1 MIKIAFLSLPVAILP
16 LLAVQALES
25 LMTHSGLPE
34 VASAL
39 QNAVVEP
46 AGQRS
51 QSAVG
56 TAAAEGDEA
65 LAVRLALTL
74 QF

>member
-1 MIKIAFLSLPVAILP
+1 
-16 LLAVQALES
+16 
-25 LMTHSGLPE
+25 MTHSGLPE

-39 QNAVVEP
+39 QNAVAEP

-51 QSAVG
+51 QSGVG